1 MEKYKMVNTQ
11 ELLIKKNSFFKDL
24 FSFFK
29 LKASERQNAEKPAD
43 LKTWIIHGLSEF
55 IGTIFLSLALAGLSI
70 YTSSGKVAEEYM
82 LHKII
87 VGFYAGFIAVGVVL
101 FIFLRWSCDL
111 NPAVTIYRY
120 INGRNNG
127 YYALYKIAIQFL
139 GAFAAAGFIY
149 LFGYLSVGKDHLP
162 NAPITAIG
170 AYKASFV
177 AELEKGS
184 NPSANHVL
192 ASGTAWIFF
201 VELVMT
207 AILLFP
213 IFSPNV
219 NNKYRDLMIM
229 FIISLSVWMGI
240 LGATAAINPARGL
253 AQQLPAFFTSETHV
267 GKHLEAQI
275 TGIAP
280 DFGFDTSVTLDQLK
294 NSKNSFAFD
303 SLVYATFAMLL
314 GDLLAPVFYAFIQ
327 GFTQRVV
334 NPFVVKVIAFKNFR
348 ADSMTTPEKE
358 ANKSNDN
365 KQ

>member
-149 LFGYLSVGKDHLP
+149 LFGYLSVPEGHLP

-170 AYKASFV
+170 AYSSSFV

-184 NPSANHVL
+184 NVSANQIL

-201 VELVMT
+201 IELVMT

-213 IFSPNV
+213 IFSPNI

-229 FIISLSVWMGI
+229 FVISLSVWMGI

-253 AQQLPAFFTSETHV
+253 AQQLPAFFVSQGEVHNHFSDKVAKLAT
-267 GKHLEAQI
+267 
-275 TGIAP
+275 
-280 DFGFDTSVTLDQLK
+280 DYGFDTTLTTAELK
-294 NSKNSFAFD
+294 NAFAFD

-314 GDLLAPVFYAFIQ
+314 GDLLAPVFYAFVQ

-348 ADSMTTPEKE
+348 TDSITTPEKE
-358 ANKSNDN
+358 ANKLNNN